1 MWTTIRFLHVLSAI
15 TWVGIQI
22 TLFALF
28 PVLRSRLEPDMFR
41 AVARAAGIRLAVVAG
56 VTLPLLLAT
65 GLALASHEVPSSERG
80 WVTAKLVIW
89 ALVLAAF
96 AGHALTASRQR
107 RVWLSALMLALS
119 LAAVFAGVR
128 LTEA

>member
-1 MWTTIRFLHVLSAI
+1 MWTAIRFLHVLSAI
-15 TWVGIQI
+15 AWVGVQI

-28 PVLRSRLEPDMFR
+28 PVLRRQLDADGFR
-41 AVARAAGIRLAVVAG
+41 TVARAAGMRLAVVAG

-80 WVTAKLVIW
+80 WVDAKLVIW
-89 ALVLAAF
+89 ALVAAAF

-107 RVWLSALMLALS
+107 RVWLSAVMLGLS
-119 LAAVFAGVR
+119 LTAVVIGTH
-128 LTEA
+128 LTEM

>member
-1 MWTTIRFLHVLSAI
+1 MWTAIRFLHVLSAI
-15 TWVGIQI
+15 TWVGVQI

-28 PVLRSRLEPDMFR
+28 PVLRRQLDADGFR
-41 AVARAAGIRLAVVAG
+41 TVARAAGMRLAVVAG

-80 WVTAKLVIW
+80 WVDAKLVIW
-89 ALVLAAF
+89 ALVAAAF

-107 RVWLSALMLALS
+107 RVWLSAVMLGLS
-119 LAAVFAGVR
+119 LTAVVIGTH
-128 LTEA
+128 LTEM